1 VIETSALF
9 RDLPAPL
16 LAEIKRLCLRRRL
29 ETDQVLFRKG
39 DAGDAL
45 YGVLSGRLRIHAVAA
60 DGRDALLNIMQPGD
74 LFGEIAMIDGLE
86 RTAEA
91 TAIEPSEIV
100 MLRRSDFLDLMRR
113 ESELGLHLLQ
123 LMCLRLRWLS
133 DRVEDATFLPAP
145 ARLAKRLLHL
155 ARTQGRDCPEG
166 VLIDWRLPQ
175 RVLGEL
181 AGVSRETTNKTL
193 RAWSQQG
200 WIVLRRETVVVRDLD
215 ALQEIAES
223 ETAPA
228 V

>member
-1 VIETSALF
+1 LIESSTLF
-9 RDLPAPL
+9 RALPAPI
-16 LAEIKRLCLRRRL
+16 LAEIKRLCVRRRL
-29 ETDQVLFRKG
+29 GAEQVLFRKG

-60 DGRDALLNIMQPGD
+60 DGRDALLNVMQPGD
-74 LFGEIAMIDGLE
+74 LFGEIAMIDGLA
-86 RTAEA
+86 RTADA
-91 TAIEPSEIV
+91 TAIDPTELV
-100 MLRRSDFLDLMRR
+100 MLRRSDFLDLTRR

-123 LMCLRLRWLS
+123 LMCRRLRWVS

-155 ARTQGRDCPEG
+155 AETQGRDCPEG
-166 VLIDWRLPQ
+166 LLIDWRLSQ

-181 AGVSRETTNKTL
+181 AGASRETTNKTL

-200 WIVLRRETVVVRDLD
+200 WIRLKRERVVICNLA

-223 ETAPA
+223 EPES